1 MRTEKKMTKLSEEN
15 KEQLKKVFH
24 CINFLIFMEEV
35 GQGLKEGELRTETL
49 KGHAGFQKILGEYLD
64 IFKRDESF
72 DEKTENKFLKFYK
85 ILEDLYDANFKKSC
99 EGKAFHIMF
108 DHSPKT
114 KDE

>member
-1 MRTEKKMTKLSEEN
+1 MRTEKKMTKLSEKN

-24 CINFLIFMEEV
+24 CINFLIFMEDV

-49 KGHAGFQKILGEYLD
+49 KSHAGFQKILA
-64 IFKRDESF
+64 DESF

-85 ILEDLYDANFKKSC
+85 ILENLYDANFKKSC
-99 EGKAFHIMF
+99 EGKAFHIVF

-114 KDE
+114 QDE